1 MHNRIVIVEKTR
13 VKTLCLSV
21 LNDDNTVV
29 HQICKYKYF
38 PPWYILWAYSIV
50 HQNNENNNNND
61 QTLNGS
67 FSKKSTVFFTVLYY
81 TGLPSRVFSLSHQN
95 TTKQFINH
103 FHFLTCGL
111 SSIAVLELRVWG
123 KKYLYEYRLRNAVAH
138 SHISTRFSPHW
149 DLAYE

>member
-1 MHNRIVIVEKTR
+1 MHTRIVIVEKTR

-38 PPWYILWAYSIV
+38 HPWYILWAYSIV

-67 FSKKSTVFFTVLYY
+67 FSKKSTVSLLFCITQVYPLEYFRFHIRTQQNNLSITFT
-81 TGLPSRVFSLSHQN
+81 F
-95 TTKQFINH
+95 
-103 FHFLTCGL
+103 
-111 SSIAVLELRVWG
+111 
-123 KKYLYEYRLRNAVAH
+123 
-138 SHISTRFSPHW
+138 
-149 DLAYE
+149 